1 MEKIRQKT
9 GAKGCKRTKKR
20 AGILFMT
27 LQYSI
32 TKAEINQKSLLEY
45 EGPITLVS
53 EDEALGPI
61 LEALGRETVLGF
73 DTETRPAFRKGESYL
88 PSLLQLAGEDHVWLF
103 QIQQMRELG
112 ALFEILARRDILK
125 CGAAIARDVKE
136 LQELHGF
143 KAAGFADVGHMAEKR
158 GFKNTGLRPL
168 TALLL
173 EGRISKSAQ
182 VSNWEAKTLEPK
194 QITYA
199 ATDAW
204 VSRKLYFALRELP
217 EVERNEEKGSEAGGN

>member
-1 MEKIRQKT
+1 MRRDEEV
-9 GAKGCKRTKKR
+9 GA
-20 AGILFMT
+20 A
-27 LQYSI
+27 
-32 TKAEINQKSLLEY
+32 
-45 EGPITLVS
+45 V
-53 EDEALGPI
+53 
-61 LEALGRETVLGF
+61 EALGRETVLGF

-88 PSLLQLAGEDHVWLF
+88 PSLLQLAGEGHVWLF
-103 QIQQMRELG
+103 QIRQLSSLEAVFG
-112 ALFEILARRDILK
+112 ILARRDIVK
-125 CGAAIARDVKE
+125 SGAAVARDVKE

-173 EGRISKSAQ
+173 DGRISKSAQ
-182 VSNWEAKTLEPK
+182 VSNWAAPNLDAK

-204 VSRKLYFALRELP
+204 VSRRLYFALRELP
-217 EVERNEEKGSEAGGN
+217 EVKDPDV